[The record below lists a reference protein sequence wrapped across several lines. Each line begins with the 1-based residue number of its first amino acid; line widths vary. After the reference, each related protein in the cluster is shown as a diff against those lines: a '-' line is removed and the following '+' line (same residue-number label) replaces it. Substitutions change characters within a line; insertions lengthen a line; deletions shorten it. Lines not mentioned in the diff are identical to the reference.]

1 MSGGGQSHPP
11 AREPTRRLFFALWP
25 DAQHA
30 VISLPDPRKGESLLL
45 VTSRRNADTGEIL
58 ALARARMIPE
68 IMVPRAVLYVPSL
81 PLLGTGK
88 VDYPAVQRLADA
100 ARAGTQVEA
109 VLA

>member
-1 MSGGGQSHPP
+1 
-11 AREPTRRLFFALWP
+11 
-25 DAQHA
+25 
-30 VISLPDPRKGESLLL
+30 
-45 VTSRRNADTGEIL
+45 
-58 ALARARMIPE
+58 
-68 IMVPRAVLYVPSL
+68 VPSL